1 MMGMMVYD
9 NIDERVAGGGGG
21 SAPRRRYS
29 SSIADC
35 RPRTRVLPW
44 RELRRK
50 RTRKRAVCG
59 ANKIGSF

>member
-9 NIDERVAGGGGG
+9 NIDERGAAGN
-21 SAPRRRYS
+21 ARRRRYS